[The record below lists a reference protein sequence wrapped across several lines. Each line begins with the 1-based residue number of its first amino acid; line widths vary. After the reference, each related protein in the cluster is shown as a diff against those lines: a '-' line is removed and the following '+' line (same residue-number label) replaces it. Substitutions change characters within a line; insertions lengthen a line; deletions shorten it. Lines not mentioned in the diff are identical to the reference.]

1 MPTNKKKLHSKPSK
15 KEKVSLNSKNIEKIK
30 KNKPKLNEEE
40 EESEEEIYPIEDKVR
55 VGKYADAP
63 SYLKDNELIKTG
75 YLLNCHSVKLVLRS
89 LFVFSNESINVW
101 SHLIG
106 AFIAIIFI
114 FFTYFFVGKPLIK
127 ELSTKDFE
135 ELKFQV
141 NETVIPWKN
150 ELYNHQKNEINNFQ
164 PEIYTNI
171 DKIISTT
178 NILISDYGTKYTIIS
193 KIGNFIVNINNYIN
207 SILKIFTKKQNSNVI
222 DDITIKWDICQNK
235 LFNLIKN
242 DNDVIDEQK
251 EKIPRWPLYIML
263 SAAIVC
269 LGCSTTFH
277 WFGIYS
283 KKVFKFLSRLDY
295 AGITFLIPGS
305 CYPPYFYFYYCEKC
319 KFYNFII
326 KKNNKKI
333 IIYRDWNCIFGIYIN
348 IWIFSFCF
356 YFNTKFSCSF

>member
-1 MPTNKKKLHSKPSK
+1 MQTDKKKLITKPSQNE
-15 KEKVSLNSKNIEKIK
+15 KESLTSKNSEKIK
-30 KNKPKLNEEE
+30 KNKPKLIDEE

-55 VGKYADAP
+55 VGKYSDAP

-89 LFVFSNESINVW
+89 LFVFSNETINVW
-101 SHLIG
+101 SHLLG
-106 AFIAIIFI
+106 AIIAIILI
-114 FFTYFFVGKPLIK
+114 FFTYIFVGKPLIK

-135 ELKFQV
+135 ELKIQV
-141 NETVIPWKN
+141 NETVIPWRD
-150 ELYNHQKNEINNFQ
+150 ELYNHKTKEIKTFQ
-164 PEIYTNI
+164 PEIYINI
-171 DKIISTT
+171 DKIINTT
-178 NILISDYGTKYTIIS
+178 NILITNYGTKYTIIS
-193 KIGNFIVNINNYIN
+193 KIGNFITNINKYIN
-207 SILKIFTKKQNSNVI
+207 SILKIFGKKQNSNI
-222 DDITIKWDICQNK
+222 LNDITIRWDICQNK

-242 DNDVIDEQK
+242 DNDVIDEKK
-251 EKIPRWPLYIML
+251 EKIPRWPLFIML

-319 KFYNFII
+319 KFLF
-326 KKNNKKI
+326 
-333 IIYRDWNCIFGIYIN
+333 F
-348 IWIFSFCF
+348 
-356 YFNTKFSCSF
+356 